1 MHNITTDLGSGII
14 EVEASG
20 FWTLEHVENFLRDLE
35 REARRVLATGKRHM
49 LLCDFT
55 RAAIQP
61 QEVIAML
68 QRVAVTMPPEVPQ
81 GGALYRG
88 EACAVAGE
96 ADRLG
101 ARRYGGVRR
110 PRDGAGVDA
119 GGLVG
124 QPTLDAYIT
133 CPPKLRHTDR
143 SRNQSYE
150 GRPS

>member
-20 FWTLEHVENFLRDLE
+20 FWTLEHVESFLRDLE

-68 QRVAVTMPPEVPQ
+68 QRVAVTMPLKSRKV
-81 GGALYRG
+81 ALYTEGKLARLQVKRI
-88 EACAVAGE
+88 ASVRDDMAVFDDRETALAWML
-96 ADRLG
+96 ADSSV
-101 ARRYGGVRR
+101 Y
-110 PRDGAGVDA
+110 
-119 GGLVG
+119 
-124 QPTLDAYIT
+124 
-133 CPPKLRHTDR
+133 LRSTHT
-143 SRNQSYE
+143 SPAPQAPSY
-150 GRPS
+150 